1 MKILTLPAV
10 LIVALV
16 AIAGCAADP
25 ERSATGV
32 SAGDTSFEDATDSTV
47 VGAECS
53 FTRHFGLRSELK
65 NWWDGG
71 SLPVTWE
78 VTWTENKYW
87 DGSSRADHAP
97 PEGFQGLTQN
107 AGEGDYTRR
116 LELSG
121 RCSNFGSESE
131 VGTGANTLFKMRP
144 VVTIDGQRI
153 PLAETPFHN
162 SYLDGWSVTQIFPF
176 ITVNGKS
183 QAFGCGEPY
192 IWSEKTPRGRLY
204 YEFVLECN
212 APRTGVTHT
221 GPWPTFVIRN
231 YSR

>member
-1 MKILTLPAV
+1 MKLRALAAITLAAALTSA
-10 LIVALV
+10 
-16 AIAGCAADP
+16 AGCATSGD
-25 ERSATGV
+25 RSA
-32 SAGDTSFEDATDSTV
+32 SSFEDATDSTV

-53 FTRHFGLRSELK
+53 YTRHFGLRSELK

-107 AGEGDYTRR
+107 AGEGDYTPR

-144 VVTIDGQRI
+144 VVTIDGLRI

-162 SYLDGWSVTQIFPF
+162 SYLGGWSTTQIFPF

-183 QAFGCGEPY
+183 QAFGCGEPN
-192 IWSEKTPRGRLY
+192 IWSEKTPRGMLY

-212 APRTGVTHT
+212 APRTGVTFS